1 MTRRDDH
8 KEEEQEIERKKK
20 KHPIAE
26 YLGFNLDPD
35 EEEEEETTSHDATFM
50 RGIITGVILSLI
62 VAVVVGSTWYFLG
75 SNRRSGKSDGGVSL
89 DYSKVSEKLK
99 VLEQY
104 VDYVFLD
111 KADAEKLETGIYNG
125 FVDALGDKYSSYYT
139 AEEYQDLME
148 STDGQYCGIGAYVA
162 QDKDTGTITITSPFE
177 NGPAAKAGIKEN
189 DVLYS
194 VNGKEVKG
202 QELNDVVSSMKGT
215 AGTKVKVGVLRDDS
229 TTPLYVEITL
239 EDVEVPTVSYKML
252 EDKIGY
258 IIVSKFDKVTSTQ
271 FRTAID
277 DLQKQGMKGLVIDLR
292 GNPGGLLTSV
302 TDMLDRIIKDG
313 TLVYTK
319 DKNGEGE
326 TFKAEDKDSLDLP
339 MSVLINKGS
348 ASASELFAGAIQDYG
363 VGTLV
368 GTTSYGKGI
377 VQNIYKLYD
386 GSAIKLTVSKYYTP
400 KGRNIQGT
408 GIEPDIKV
416 ELDEDLKNASKIPV
430 EKDNQLQKA
439 VEIVQKK
446 IK

>member
-1 MTRRDDH
+1 MTRKNDH
-8 KEEEQEIERKKK
+8 KEEEKEIERNKK
-20 KHPIAE
+20 KHPIATF
-26 YLGFNLDPD
+26 LGYSLDS
-35 EEEEEETTSHDATFM
+35 EEEWEEEETSRDSTFM
-50 RGIITGVILSLI
+50 RGIITGVFLSI
-62 VAVVVGSTWYFLG
+62 IMAAVIASTWYFF
-75 SNRRSGKSDGGVSL
+75 SNGGIGNKSNDGVSL
-89 DYSKVSEKLK
+89 DYSKVSDKLK
-99 VLEQY
+99 VLQQY

-111 KADAEKLETGIYNG
+111 EADAEKLENGIYNG

-162 QDKDTGTITITSPFE
+162 QDKETGTITITSPFE

-215 AGTKVKVGVLRDDS
+215 AGTKVKVGVLRDNS
-229 TTPLYVEITL
+229 TTPIYVEITL
-239 EDVEVPTVSYKML
+239 EDVEVPTVSYEML

-271 FRTAID
+271 FRTAVD

-326 TFKAEDKDSLDLP
+326 TFKATDNDSLDIP

-408 GIEPDIKV
+408 GIEPDITV
-416 ELDEDLKNASKIPV
+416 ELDKELENESKIPMS
-430 EKDNQLQKA
+430 KDNQLQKA
-439 VEIVQKK
+439 IEVVQKK